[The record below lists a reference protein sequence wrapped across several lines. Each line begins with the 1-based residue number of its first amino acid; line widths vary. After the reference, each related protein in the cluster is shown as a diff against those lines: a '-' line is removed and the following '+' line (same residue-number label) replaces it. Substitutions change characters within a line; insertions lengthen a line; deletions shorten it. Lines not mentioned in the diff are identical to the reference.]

1 MSTLRV
7 CLPKNPTSAKRHLL
21 LHHSRTTPPP
31 LDLLLVCKDFETFF
45 AVLSIVRSPLPQI
58 RGILAHYL
66 QQRCPPQQTLL
77 LPPSSSTP
85 TTVAA
90 DGTNPDH
97 YHYHHQQQ
105 RVLVV
110 PQFWHGTQP
119 WLQCPNNSWGSRI
132 LFLAEEKKSLQ
143 VTSAY
148 VSTLGGGY
156 FMCRFVGKAQD
167 MARTQLKVAEKLG
180 DEVLQS
186 KCRTHLIYNDI
197 QLGDFDVA
205 QMKLATEMNFACR
218 LNDTELISIIKSA
231 IHYCDQ
237 CRELNKTLAPVEVG
251 TCGDGSRFD
260 GGKVGVEDEYYRMRV
275 VKLKVST

>member
-97 YHYHHQQQ
+97 YHHHHH
-105 RVLVV
+105 
-110 PQFWHGTQP
+110 P
-119 WLQCPNNSWGSRI
+119 
-132 LFLAEEKKSLQ
+132 
-143 VTSAY
+143 
-148 VSTLGGGY
+148 TLLPLWISSN
-156 FMCRFVGKAQD
+156 
-167 MARTQLKVAEKLG
+167 T
-180 DEVLQS
+180 
-186 KCRTHLIYNDI
+186 IYNST
-197 QLGDFDVA
+197 V
-205 QMKLATEMNFACR
+205 KETTTWR
-218 LNDTELISIIKSA
+218 ISS
-231 IHYCDQ
+231 
-237 CRELNKTLAPVEVG
+237 P
-251 TCGDGSRFD
+251 
-260 GGKVGVEDEYYRMRV
+260 
-275 VKLKVST
+275 